1 MSTVWLTV
9 AVGVMLIVGLFLR
22 AAAELYRHR
31 SLVVVSLLAAAGFA
45 ALHLAFITIAW
56 QAAATVAEEEPYPA
70 VASLP
75 TAVYDMPAWIALVL
89 LVAAGIGC
97 SARHIRERKWRLN

>member
-1 MSTVWLTV
+1 MSTIWLTITV
-9 AVGVMLIVGLFLR
+9 SIMLIVGLFLR

-31 SLVVVSLLAAAGFA
+31 LVVASLLAAAGFA
-45 ALHLAFITIAW
+45 ALHLAFIAIAW

-75 TAVYDMPAWIALVL
+75 TAAYDMSAWIALVL

-97 SARHIRERKWRLN
+97 GARHIRERK